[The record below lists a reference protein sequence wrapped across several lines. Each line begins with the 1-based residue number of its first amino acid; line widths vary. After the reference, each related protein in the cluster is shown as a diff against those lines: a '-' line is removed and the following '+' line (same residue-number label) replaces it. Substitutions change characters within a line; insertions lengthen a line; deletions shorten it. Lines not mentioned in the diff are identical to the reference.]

1 MKIGLIGLPSTG
13 KTTLFNLLTNMV
25 GSSETASGKTEPHIG
40 IARIPDKRIDFLANH
55 YKPKKITYA
64 AIEVI
69 DIRGIDPESSVGKEK
84 GAVHFLEAVRQVDAL
99 VHVVRVFE
107 NPDVVHSEG
116 SPDPLRDIDAVN
128 MELLFADLAVIE
140 NRIKRIDA
148 SKKMTPELEEE
159 RVVLEKCR
167 KCLESEKLIH
177 SLDLTD
183 DEKQVLKTFQF
194 LTERPLVLLLN
205 LDEDQFRTGSYAKRE
220 ALHAYAEKRG
230 IPLLEISVR
239 TEYEI
244 NQLEGEDKAMFMEDL
259 GISETGISRL
269 ATLIYNYLGLI
280 SFLTVG
286 TDEVRAWTIN
296 KATTAKAAGGKIHS
310 DIERGFIRAEIHKY
324 ADFERFGTIHAIKE
338 KGLFK
343 TEGKDHVIE
352 DGDIINFRFNV

>member
-13 KTTLFNLLTNMV
+13 KTTLFNLLTNTV
-25 GSSETASGKTEPHIG
+25 GSSETATGKTEPHIA
-40 IARIPDKRIDFLANH
+40 IAKIPDKRIDFLANH

-69 DIRGIDPESSVGKEK
+69 DIRGIEPESAAKEK

-99 VHVVRVFE
+99 IHVVRVFRNE
-107 NPDVVHSEG
+107 GIVHSEG
-116 SPDPLRDIDAVN
+116 SLDPLRDIDAVN
-128 MELLFADLAVIE
+128 LELLFADLAVIE

-148 SKKMTPELEEE
+148 SKKMTAELEAE
-159 RVVLEKCR
+159 REVLVKCR

-177 SLDLTD
+177 SMDLAD

-205 LDEDQFRTGSYAKRE
+205 LDEDQFRAGSYDKRE

-259 GISETGISRL
+259 GIAETGVSRL
-269 ATLIYNYLGLI
+269 ATLIYDYLGLI

-310 DIERGFIRAEIHKY
+310 DIERGFIRAEIHKF
-324 ADFERFGTIHAIKE
+324 ADFERLGTIHAIKE

-343 TEGKDHVIE
+343 IEGKDRIIE

>member
-13 KTTLFNLLTNMV
+13 KTTLFNLLTNTV
-25 GSSETASGKTEPHIG
+25 GSSETATGKTEPHIA
-40 IARIPDKRIDFLANH
+40 IAKIPDKRIDFLANH

-69 DIRGIDPESSVGKEK
+69 DIRGIEPESAAKEK

-99 VHVVRVFE
+99 IHVVRVFRNE
-107 NPDVVHSEG
+107 GIVHSEG
-116 SPDPLRDIDAVN
+116 SLDPLRDIDAVN
-128 MELLFADLAVIE
+128 LELLFADLAVIE

-148 SKKMTPELEEE
+148 SKKMTSELEAE
-159 RVVLEKCR
+159 RVVLVKCR
-167 KCLESEKLIH
+167 KCLEGEKLIH
-177 SLDLTD
+177 SMDLSD

-205 LDEDQFRTGSYAKRE
+205 LDEDQFRSGSYDNKA

-244 NQLEGEDKAMFMEDL
+244 NQLEGEDKVMFMEDL
-259 GISETGISRL
+259 GIVETGVSRL
-269 ATLIYNYLGLI
+269 ATLIYDYLGLI

-310 DIERGFIRAEIHKY
+310 DIERGFIRAEIHKF
-324 ADFERFGTIHAIKE
+324 ADFERLGTIHAIKE

-343 TEGKDHVIE
+343 IEGKDRLIE